1 MLDETHVEQHSQKSV
16 ILSEARSAKS
26 KDPEGASN
34 STTADIFLTTMPTK
48 KPKLGQ
54 NFLTDEAACHR
65 IADALGDITTRT
77 VVEIGPGHGAI
88 TSILATRAAHLH
100 CIEFDPSL
108 AKELSFKFRDNP
120 RVTIHHADILQFDLA
135 KLVTG
140 DWQLETES
148 TRLAAHSSQ
157 LTADKQ
163 TPPLDV
169 IGNLP
174 YYITSDILLHLFAAA
189 RANLLRRAVLMMQ
202 REVADRIAAHPG
214 VSDYGALS
222 AFTQLH
228 AHVQSLFTL
237 PPSAF
242 SPPPDVYSTVVRL
255 DFAPRFAEL
264 HVDPEGFNR
273 FLRAGFAQKRKTL
286 ANNLRSTG
294 FSTAQLQDAW
304 PHDLP
309 AQIRAE
315 AVSLESMAELYRSL
329 GSYPAGTGSPES

>member
-1 MLDETHVEQHSQKSV
+1 
-16 ILSEARSAKS
+16 
-26 KDPEGASN
+26 
-34 STTADIFLTTMPTK
+34 MPQK

-54 NFLTDEAACHR
+54 NFLTDDAACHR
-65 IADALGDITTRT
+65 IADALGDIATRT

-108 AKELSFKFRDNP
+108 AKELAFKFRDNP
-120 RVTIHHADILQFDLA
+120 RVTIHHADVLQFNLA
-135 KLVTG
+135 KLAT
-140 DWQLETES
+140 DNWKLETES
-148 TRLAAHSSQ
+148 TKTLDPTPLAADSSQLAAHE
-157 LTADKQ
+157 Q
-163 TPPLDV
+163 TLDF

-174 YYITSDILLHLFAAA
+174 YYITSDILLHLYTAA

-202 REVADRIAAHPG
+202 REVADRIAASPG

-228 AHVQSLFTL
+228 AHVENLFTL

-242 SPPPDVYSTVVRL
+242 SPPPEVYSTVVRL

-264 HVDPEGFNR
+264 RVDPEDFNR

-286 ANNLRSTG
+286 ANNLRSAG
-294 FSTAQLQDAW
+294 YNPANLQHAW
-304 PHDLP
+304 PQSLP
-309 AQIRAE
+309 VQVRAE

-329 GSYPAGTGSPES
+329 GSYPAGTGRPVS

>member
-1 MLDETHVEQHSQKSV
+1 
-16 ILSEARSAKS
+16 
-26 KDPEGASN
+26 
-34 STTADIFLTTMPTK
+34 MPQK

-54 NFLTDEAACHR
+54 NFLTDDSACHR

-88 TSILATRAAHLH
+88 TSILATRAARLH

-108 AKELSFKFRDNP
+108 ARELTFKFRDNP
-120 RVTIHHADILQFDLA
+120 RVTIHHADILQFNLTQLA
-135 KLVTG
+135 TEN
-140 DWQLETES
+140 WQLETES
-148 TRLAAHSSQ
+148 SKLAAESSQ
-157 LTADKQ
+157 LTANKQ
-163 TPPLDV
+163 TPALDI

-174 YYITSDILLHLFAAA
+174 YYITSDILLHLFSAA
-189 RANLLRRAVLMMQ
+189 RSNLLRRAVLMMQ
-202 REVADRIAAHPG
+202 REVADRIAASPG

-228 AHVQSLFTL
+228 AHAENLFTL

-242 SPPPDVYSTVVRL
+242 SPPPEVYSTVIRL
-255 DFAPRFAEL
+255 DFSPRFAEL
-264 HVDPEGFNR
+264 RVDAEGFNR
-273 FLRAGFAQKRKTL
+273 FLRASFAQKRKTL
-286 ANNLRSTG
+286 ANNLRTSGYT
-294 FSTAQLQDAW
+294 SAEIQRAW

-329 GSYPAGTGSPES
+329 GSYPAGTGSPVS

>member
-1 MLDETHVEQHSQKSV
+1 
-16 ILSEARSAKS
+16 
-26 KDPEGASN
+26 
-34 STTADIFLTTMPTK
+34 MPQK

-54 NFLTDEAACHR
+54 NFLTDDAACHR
-65 IADALGDITTRT
+65 IADALGVITTRT

-108 AKELSFKFRDNP
+108 ARELTFKFRDNS
-120 RVTIHHADILQFDLA
+120 RVTIHHADVLQFDLA

-140 DWQLETES
+140 HWQLETES
-148 TRLAAHSSQ
+148 TKLAAHSSQ
-157 LTADKQ
+157 LAADRQ
-163 TPPLDV
+163 TPPLDI

-174 YYITSDILLHLFAAA
+174 YYITSDILLHLYAAA

-202 REVADRIAAHPG
+202 REVADRIAASPG

-228 AHVQSLFTL
+228 ARVENLLTL

-242 SPPPDVYSTVVRL
+242 SPPPDVYSTVIRL

-273 FLRAGFAQKRKTL
+273 FLRASFAQKRKTL
-286 ANNLRSTG
+286 ANNLRSANYKAADIQR
-294 FSTAQLQDAW
+294 SW

-309 AQIRAE
+309 VQVRAE

-329 GSYPAGTGSPES
+329 GSYPAGTGEPVS